1 MIDLPPDAALVA
13 DTPRLRLVPALPEDA
28 HEMFLLLNDQRL
40 HDHVG
45 GTPLGEQDVL
55 ERLRRCSDRRSVDGH
70 ELLLDWIVR
79 LVPLGEAIG
88 EVTAVVDDD
97 GRAELTWVIGRRW
110 QHHGFAFEAVDVIV
124 GLLEAHAAVCCIQ
137 AYIPSR
143 HRSAQR
149 VAECL
154 GMTLTGAK
162 RGRWELWEAIRTPAP
177 EDTAHKESL
186 SVV

>member
-13 DTPRLRLVPALPEDA
+13 DTPRLRLVPALPDDA
-28 HEMFLLLNDQRL
+28 CELFLLLNDQRL

-45 GTPLGEQDVL
+45 GTPLGEQEIL
-55 ERLRRCSDRRSVDGH
+55 ERLRRRSDRRSVDGR

-97 GRAELTWVIGRRW
+97 GHAELTLVIGRRW
-110 QHHGFAFEAVDVIV
+110 QHHGFGFEAVDAIV
-124 GLLEAHAAVCCIQ
+124 GLLEAHLGVRWMQ
-137 AYIPSR
+137 VRIPSR
-143 HRSAQR
+143 HRAAQR
-149 VAECL
+149 LAERL
-154 GMTLTGAK
+154 GMTPTGAR
-162 RGRWELWEAIRTPAP
+162 RGRWELWEAIRTPAL
-177 EDTAHKESL
+177 EGSAKQGSL